1 MKRLI
6 FFITV
11 LLITSQI
18 NMIHSEEK
26 ETLILMETSMGN
38 IKIKLYNETP
48 KHRDNFIK
56 LVNEGYYNGL
66 LFHRVIKDFMIQGG
80 DPESRNAPAGKQLGS
95 GGPGYTIPAEIVY
108 PKYFHKRG
116 ALSAARTGDQVNPLK
131 ASSGSQFYIV
141 WGQVYNPANIGQL
154 EEQRTN
160 QLKNAYFQKLAG
172 QQQSKIQQLYQAND
186 QAGLQKLQNELI
198 AQMEA
203 HFKANPPQG
212 LSPEQIKAYTRLGG
226 TPHLDNEYT
235 VFGEVV
241 EGLDI
246 VGKIQSVE
254 TANADRPKTDIVI
267 TNMHVIEN

>member
-1 MKRLI
+1 MKKLF
-6 FFITV
+6 FFISV
-11 LLITSQI
+11 LLLTSQTH
-18 NMIHSEEK
+18 MMHSEEK
-26 ETLILMETSMGN
+26 ATFVLMETSMGKV
-38 IKIKLYNETP
+38 KIKLYNETP

-56 LVNEGYYNGL
+56 LVNEGYFNNL

-95 GGPGYTIPAEIVY
+95 GGPGYTIPAEFVY

-116 ALSAARTGDQVNPLK
+116 ALSAARTGDQVNPQK

-141 WGQVYNPANIGQL
+141 WGQVYKASDIDQL
-154 EEQRTN
+154 EAQKIN
-160 QLKNAYFQKLAG
+160 QAKNAYFQQLAG
-172 QQQSKIQQLYQAND
+172 KQQSKIQQLYQVGD

-198 AQMEA
+198 AQMESY
-203 HFKANPPQG
+203 FEANPPQG
-212 LSPEQIKAYTRLGG
+212 LSPEQIKAYTSLGG

-241 EGLDI
+241 EGLEV

-254 TANADRPKTDIVI
+254 TGTADRPKTDVVI
-267 TNMHVIEN
+267 LSMQVIGN

>member
-1 MKRLI
+1 MKKLF
-6 FFITV
+6 FFISV
-11 LLITSQI
+11 LLLTSQTH
-18 NMIHSEEK
+18 MMHSEEK
-26 ETLILMETSMGN
+26 ATFVLMETSMGKV
-38 IKIKLYNETP
+38 KIKLYNETP

-56 LVNEGYYNGL
+56 LVNEGYFNNL

-95 GGPGYTIPAEIVY
+95 GGPGYTIPAEFVY

-116 ALSAARTGDQVNPLK
+116 ALSAARTGDQVNPQK

-141 WGQVYNPANIGQL
+141 WGQVYKASDIDQL
-154 EEQRTN
+154 EAQKIN
-160 QLKNAYFQKLAG
+160 QAKNAYFQQLAAK
-172 QQQSKIQQLYQAND
+172 QQSKIQQLYQAGD

-203 HFKANPPQG
+203 HFEANPPQG
-212 LSPEQIKAYTRLGG
+212 LSPEQIKAYTSLGG

-241 EGLDI
+241 EGLEV

-254 TANADRPKTDIVI
+254 TGTADRPKTDVVI
-267 TNMHVIEN
+267 LSMQVIGN

>member
-1 MKRLI
+1 MKRL
-6 FFITV
+6 FFLIS
-11 LLITSQI
+11 LLIISSHSY
-18 NMIHSEEK
+18 MIHSKEK
-26 ETLILMETSMGN
+26 ETFVLMETSMGQVT
-38 IKIKLYNETP
+38 IKLYNETP

-56 LVNEGYYNGL
+56 LVNEAYFNGL

-95 GGPGYTIPAEIVY
+95 GGPGYTIPAEFVY
-108 PKYFHKRG
+108 PQYFHKRG
-116 ALSAARTGDQVNPLK
+116 ALSAARTGDQVNPQK

-141 WGQVYNPANIGQL
+141 WGQVYKSSDISQL
-154 EEQRTN
+154 QDQKVN
-160 QLKNAYFQKLAG
+160 QLKNAYFQELAG
-172 QQQSKIQQLYQAND
+172 QQQSKIQQLYQTNN
-186 QAGLQKLQNELI
+186 QAGLQKLQDELI

-212 LSPEQIKAYTRLGG
+212 LSQEQIEAYTKLGG

-246 VGKIQSVE
+246 VGKIQSVD
-254 TANADRPKTDIVI
+254 TGNADRPKKDVLILSM
-267 TNMHVIEN
+267 NLIEQ